1 MAYAKPERPTSVLGI
16 GKQDS
21 RGAHTGPSP
30 APQVL
35 VPWILRFR
43 HIHQGLTPYLRIKAK
58 GFENQAAK
66 TKPQTSSPIPLP
78 VAGGGVGPHPPVEN
92 GGAVTAHGC
101 VAVEGEQHVTLSAE
115 LTYETLG
122 LAPLGVGLGASQC
135 CPRGHLKPGC
145 TTLPAPGARRGEMA
159 GPQWGTHLTIQLD
172 VLGEERVG
180 LGERAAQAAR
190 VGIQEVLD

>member
-1 MAYAKPERPTSVLGI
+1 MGLTLG
-16 GKQDS
+16 
-21 RGAHTGPSP
+21 P
-30 APQVL
+30 PQPHRCL
-35 VPWILRFR
+35 SQWILRFR

-66 TKPQTSSPIPLP
+66 TKPQTSPPIPLP

-122 LAPLGVGLGASQC
+122 LAPLGVGVEVGLGASQC
-135 CPRGHLKPGC
+135 CSRGHLKPGC

>member
-1 MAYAKPERPTSVLGI
+1 MALGI
-16 GKQDS
+16 HVRTRLLEERLLPQHEPGTL
-21 RGAHTGPSP
+21 GA
-30 APQVL
+30 
-35 VPWILRFR
+35 R
-43 HIHQGLTPYLRIKAK
+43 
-58 GFENQAAK
+58 
-66 TKPQTSSPIPLP
+66 
-78 VAGGGVGPHPPVEN
+78 GGVVIVAIPVED

-122 LAPLGVGLGASQC
+122 LAPL
-135 CPRGHLKPGC
+135 
-145 TTLPAPGARRGEMA
+145 
-159 GPQWGTHLTIQLD
+159 TIQLD